1 MYNFRPTATPRA
13 EEIGQYGVDK
23 ETQIYPDDPHL
34 FDFDK
39 EVTHSFREGDI
50 GLLIILVPEVLL
62 FIG

>member
-39 EVTHSFREGDI
+39 EVTHSFREGTL
-50 GLLIILVPEVLL
+50 GCLLS
-62 FIG
+62 